1 MSKAKSRASGEKA
14 KETNSL
20 WPFYSVVAVFARR
33 FGVIALGAVVL
44 VSAIIVANQTH
55 QHRQATIKFKQLQ
68 DEQTALDLQWQKL
81 RLEQSALA
89 DHSRIEKLAEDKL
102 KMKHTQNDEEIIMK
116 PVLRTK
122 DTQKRSAVK

>member
-1 MSKAKSRASGEKA
+1 LSKTKSRSGK
-14 KETNSL
+14 KKVRETNSL

-68 DEQTALDLQWQKL
+68 DEQIALDLQWQKL

-89 DHSRIEKLAEDKL
+89 DHSRIEQLAEDKL

-116 PVLRTK
+116 PVLRAK
-122 DTQKRSAVK
+122 DSQERSVVK